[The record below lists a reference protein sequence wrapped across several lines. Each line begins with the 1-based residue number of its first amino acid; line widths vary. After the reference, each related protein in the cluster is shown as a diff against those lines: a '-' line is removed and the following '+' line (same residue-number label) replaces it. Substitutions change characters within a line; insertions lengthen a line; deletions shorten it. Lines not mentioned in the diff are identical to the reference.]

1 MIRNWIAALP
11 PGPQLWLL
19 LVGLLAYPYGLALT
33 VLRFVHEGAA
43 AAWVA
48 PSLPVIQELL
58 PLASVILAGHAA
70 QGDPVP
76 GMVNAHLLAVGHAS
90 GLALGLLFIAL
101 ALTNPAKVALNIRRG
116 LTASPQAWA
125 LRIRP
130 WAMALLCLAFG
141 LGMLW
146 WLSLHTPQLRA
157 GGGFRVRAVEGQPGL
172 LLVVAAQFAWLMLA
186 GGAAMLVVWIKC
198 RDSAISGPS
207 AGPPAGI

>member
-76 GMVNAHLLAVGHAS
+76 GMVNAHLLAVGHLS
-90 GLALGLLFIAL
+90 GLALGLLFIARV
-101 ALTNPAKVALNIRRG
+101 AAKPAKAALNFRQSVA
-116 LTASPQAWA
+116 TSPQTWA
-125 LRIRP
+125 RRIRP
-130 WAMALLCLAFG
+130 WAMALFGVVFSLAV
-141 LGMLW
+141 LW
-146 WLSLHTPQLRA
+146 SLSLDTGGLRA
-157 GGGFRVRAVEGQPGL
+157 DGGFRVRASAGLPGL
-172 LLVVAAQFAWLMLA
+172 MLVAFAQIAWLMLA
-186 GGAAMLVVWIKC
+186 GGAAMVVVWIKR

>member
-11 PGPQLWLL
+11 PGPQRWLL
-19 LVGLLAYPYGLALT
+19 AVGLLAYPYGLALT

-48 PSLPVIQELL
+48 PSLPVIQDVL

-76 GMVNAHLLAVGHAS
+76 GMVNAHLLAIGHLS
-90 GLALGLLFIAL
+90 GLALALLFIAWVR
-101 ALTNPAKVALNIRRG
+101 ANPAKAALNFRQG
-116 LTASPQAWA
+116 VAASPQPWA
-125 LRIRP
+125 RRVKP

-146 WLSLHTPQLRA
+146 WISFHTGGLRA
-157 GGGFRVRAVEGQPGL
+157 DGGLKVRSTAGRPGL
-172 LLVVAAQFAWLMLA
+172 MLVFLAQGAWLFVA
-186 GGAAMLVVWIKC
+186 GGAAMLVVWIKSG
-198 RDSAISGPS
+198 RSAMSGPS

>member
-1 MIRNWIAALP
+1 VIRNWIAALP
-11 PGPQLWLL
+11 PGPQRWLL

-48 PSLPVIQELL
+48 PSLPVIQEVL

-76 GMVNAHLLAVGHAS
+76 GRVNAHLLAVGHVS
-90 GLALGLLFIAL
+90 GLALGLLIGARVL
-101 ALTNPAKVALNIRRG
+101 ADPAKSALNFRHG
-116 LTASPQAWA
+116 VATSPHAWA
-125 LRIRP
+125 RRIRP
-130 WAMALLCLAFG
+130 WAMALLCLVFG
-141 LGMLW
+141 LAMLW
-146 WLSLHTPQLRA
+146 WTSLHTGGLRA
-157 GGGFRVRAVEGQPGL
+157 DGGLKVRSTAGRPGL
-172 LLVVAAQFAWLMLA
+172 MLVFLAQGAWLFLA
-186 GGAAMLVVWIKC
+186 SGLAMLVVWIKC